1 MRDNGGQ
8 IFGYG
13 RLVEEVTIF
22 TDSNLAGCKETRK
35 SSSAGLIM
43 LGDHALKAYTR
54 KQKIIARSSAE
65 AELYAAAWESV
76 CVERNRVVVERS
88 GTRDEASVGY

>member
-1 MRDNGGQ
+1 MRDNRGQ

-43 LGDHALKAYTR
+43 LGDHALFAYTR

-65 AELYAAAWESV
+65 AELYGAAWESV
-76 CVERNRVVVERS
+76 CVERNRVVV
-88 GTRDEASVGY
+88 ASVGY